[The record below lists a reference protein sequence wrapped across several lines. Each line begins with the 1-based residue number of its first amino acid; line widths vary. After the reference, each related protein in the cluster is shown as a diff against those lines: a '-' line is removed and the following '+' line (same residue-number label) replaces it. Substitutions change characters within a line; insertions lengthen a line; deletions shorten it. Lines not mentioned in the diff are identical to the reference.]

1 MKYLYENFKV
11 FKVFRDKRCSMAK
24 VIKFKNEDS
33 DDIYLLI
40 SNKGEP
46 FLYPNKYLKFLKT
59 INMANNTIKSYAY
72 RLKLYWD
79 FIELFQIDFK
89 NISMEN
95 LLKYIGWLQG
105 KSTINKTMRQPK
117 TVNYNVMRSEEHT
130 SELQSRGHI
139 VCRLLLEK

>member
-1 MKYLYENFKV
+1 
-11 FKVFRDKRCSMAK
+11 
-24 VIKFKNEDS
+24 
-33 DDIYLLI
+33 
-40 SNKGEP
+40 
-46 FLYPNKYLKFLKT
+46 
-59 INMANNTIKSYAY
+59 NNTIKSYAY

-117 TVNYNVMRSEEHT
+117 TVNYNVMAIFGFYNYLERFHSDILESQLDFILIQTRSIPINPFLNIQRPVLNI
-130 SELQSRGHI
+130 S
-139 VCRLLLEK
+139 